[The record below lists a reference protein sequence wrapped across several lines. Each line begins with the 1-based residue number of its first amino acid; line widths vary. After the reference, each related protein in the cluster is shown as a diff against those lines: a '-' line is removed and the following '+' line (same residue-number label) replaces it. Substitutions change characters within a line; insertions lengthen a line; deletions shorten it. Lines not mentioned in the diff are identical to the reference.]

1 MTGYNTSSQ
10 RIPGAVIM
18 RFKYMRSRMR
28 GSWRSGSAAIEF
40 AFVAPVFFMFLF
52 GIIEGGI
59 MFFGQAALMNSVQ
72 DAARLIRTG
81 QAQGSGMSQ
90 SAFTTQVC
98 NGISVLLNCS
108 NLTVDVESYSSGF
121 PTGGLS
127 SPTDASGNLIAGQN
141 NYNTGNPCDVVVVRA
156 FYQYIIATPGVTAFL
171 ANHTGNNF
179 NYLSA
184 AAAFR
189 NEPYTSAVAGC

>member
-1 MTGYNTSSQ
+1 MTT
-10 RIPGAVIM
+10 
-18 RFKYMRSRMR
+18 RFRNLRSRMR
-28 GSWRSGSAAIEF
+28 GRWRSGSAAVEF

-81 QAQGSGMSQ
+81 QAQNNGMSQ
-90 SAFTTQVC
+90 SAFTAQIC
-98 NGISVLLNCS
+98 GEISVLLNCS
-108 NLTVDVESYSSGF
+108 NLQVDVESYSSGF
-121 PTGGLS
+121 PAGGLS
-127 SPTDASGNLIAGQN
+127 SPINSTGNLNAGLN

-156 FYQYIIATPGVTAFL
+156 FYQYVILTPVITGFL
-171 ANHTGNNF
+171 ASHTGNNF